1 MTIQGIHGTEDAS
14 EELES
19 VLTPAQLK
27 KLDLAGN
34 VPAQLMTEITR
45 GLDRMNE
52 HKVELIYQLLMD
64 NDLTA
69 LHNYAAKTDRL
80 AQTPTP
86 VSYTRHI
93 SRSLM
98 LWLLTMP
105 VCSVGA
111 GCPWW
116 ITGLGTALVSW
127 LLLGIDDLGMQLE
140 QPYTVMALKQF
151 CEDVQDEVVP
161 ETGDSDWTP
170 RIGAPREDVVASA
183 FLNSELTSTFSD
195 MALVNM

>member
-1 MTIQGIHGTEDAS
+1 MT
-14 EELES
+14 LCF
-19 VLTPAQLK
+19 L
-27 KLDLAGN
+27 
-34 VPAQLMTEITR
+34 ITT
-45 GLDRMNE
+45 
-52 HKVELIYQLLMD
+52 KVELIYQLLMD

-151 CEDVQDEVVP
+151 CEDVQVSSSIQHVLKYPNTNQIQPDTDQSPHQTQDEVVP

>member
-1 MTIQGIHGTEDAS
+1 M
-14 EELES
+14 
-19 VLTPAQLK
+19 
-27 KLDLAGN
+27 
-34 VPAQLMTEITR
+34 
-45 GLDRMNE
+45 
-52 HKVELIYQLLMD
+52 
-64 NDLTA
+64 
-69 LHNYAAKTDRL
+69 
-80 AQTPTP
+80 
-86 VSYTRHI
+86 
-93 SRSLM
+93 
-98 LWLLTMP
+98 
-105 VCSVGA
+105 
-111 GCPWW
+111 
-116 ITGLGTALVSW
+116 SW